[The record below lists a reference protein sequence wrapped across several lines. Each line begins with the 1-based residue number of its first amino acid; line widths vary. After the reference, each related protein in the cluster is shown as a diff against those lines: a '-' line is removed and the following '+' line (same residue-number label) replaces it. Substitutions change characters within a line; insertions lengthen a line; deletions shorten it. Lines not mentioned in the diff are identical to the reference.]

1 MTSQLEVCDTNVAL
15 VANGDAPQADDRCRM
30 ICVER
35 LERIRREGQL
45 ALDNRGLI
53 LNEYVNQRPFG
64 WPRGFGDLFFIW
76 AVTQQANPAACRIV
90 AVTPIPDRRQFAEF
104 PNDPA
109 LAGFDLSD
117 RVFVAVARASGEAPP
132 ILNAVDTD

>member
-45 ALDNRGLI
+45 ALDNLGLI

-90 AVTPIPDRRQFAEF
+90 AVTPYLTGGNSRSFQTTRRSPD
-104 PNDPA
+104 
-109 LAGFDLSD
+109 LIY
-117 RVFVAVARASGEAPP
+117 P
-132 ILNAVDTD
+132 IGCSSR